1 MATERD
7 YYEVLGV
14 AKTAQADEIKS
25 AYRKLAMKHH
35 PDRNPNDKSAED
47 KFKEAAEA
55 YEVLSNGDKK
65 AIYDRHGHAGLNQQ
79 GGFGG
84 QGGGFSMDDIF
95 SQFGD
100 IFSQFGFGGQGGQ
113 QQRGAQGGQ
122 QGTNLRIKVE
132 MTLEEVEKGCTK
144 TIKVKKH
151 VNCQTCGGSG
161 AKDKNSISDCGTCK
175 GSGYVRRV
183 QNTFMGQMQTTAAC
197 PTCNGTGKIIKNAC
211 GACKGE
217 GRVYGEETINLEIPA
232 GVSEGMQLSMAGRGN
247 AGMNNGRAG
256 DLLINI
262 VEKPHELFKRDGN
275 NIWYELSLNFA
286 DAIMG
291 TTVEIPTLSGKI
303 KQTIPACT
311 PAGKVFRIRGKGL
324 PAVQS
329 YDHGDL
335 LIQVNIW
342 IPKESELS
350 AEERKMI
357 EKIRSSSNFTSEGK
371 ADKKE
376 RKGFFDKMK
385 DFFGG

>member
-1 MATERD
+1 MANKRD

-65 AIYDRHGHAGLNQQ
+65 AIYDRHGHAGINQQ

-197 PTCNGTGKIIKNAC
+197 PTCNGTGKINA
-211 GACKGE
+211 
-217 GRVYGEETINLEIPA
+217 TILVTDDIN
-232 GVSEGMQLSMAGRGN
+232 R
-247 AGMNNGRAG
+247 
-256 DLLINI
+256 DLDFIMRSQRPNKLTLI
-262 VEKPHELFKRDGN
+262 VHPFL
-275 NIWYELSLNFA
+275 YAYL
-286 DAIMG
+286 
-291 TTVEIPTLSGKI
+291 
-303 KQTIPACT
+303 
-311 PAGKVFRIRGKGL
+311 
-324 PAVQS
+324 
-329 YDHGDL
+329 
-335 LIQVNIW
+335 
-342 IPKESELS
+342 
-350 AEERKMI
+350 
-357 EKIRSSSNFTSEGK
+357 
-371 ADKKE
+371 
-376 RKGFFDKMK
+376 RKGFFWQQISWWREHRRWVRIKADSNYPLVEYK
-385 DFFGG
+385 FFDENNEEIRLN

>member
-1 MATERD
+1 MANKRD
-7 YYEVLGV
+7 YYEILGV
-14 AKTAQADEIKS
+14 GKSAAAEEIKS
-25 AYRKLAMKHH
+25 SYRKLAMKYH
-35 PDRNPNDKSAED
+35 PDRNPNDKTAED

-55 YEVLSNGDKK
+55 YEVLASTEKR
-65 AIYDRHGHAGLNQQ
+65 ALYDRHGHAGVN
-79 GGFGG
+79 G
-84 QGGGFSMDDIF
+84 QGGGGQGFSMDDIF

-100 IFSQFGFGGQGGQ
+100 IFSQFGFGGQGGGQ
-113 QQRGAQGGQ
+113 GGGSQRGGGQ

-151 VNCQTCGGSG
+151 INCQTCGGSG
-161 AKDKNSISDCGTCK
+161 AKDKNSIADCSTCK
-175 GSGYVRRV
+175 GAGYVRKV
-183 QNTFMGQMQTTAAC
+183 QNTFMGQMQTTVAC
-197 PTCNGTGKIIKNAC
+197 STCNGTGKIIKNPC
-211 GACKGE
+211 GSCKGE

-232 GVSEGMQLSMAGRGN
+232 GVSEGMQLSMGGRGN
-247 AGMNNGRAG
+247 AGMNGGRAG

-275 NIWYELSLNFA
+275 NIWYELTLNFA
-286 DAIMG
+286 DAIIG

-303 KQTIPACT
+303 KQTIPAGT

-329 YDHGDL
+329 YDHGDM

-350 AEERKMI
+350 AEEKKMI
-357 EKIRSSSNFTSEGK
+357 EKIKISTNFTSEGK

-385 DFFGG
+385 DFFNN